1 MAKRSARS
9 KPAPK
14 KGLKKQAKRP
24 AAPKRA
30 PTGMSLH
37 IALNEVDPGHYDG
50 WSGPLAACEFDAHAM
65 AAIAKAKNIAPQ
77 QLLTKQATRA
87 AVLSGIRN
95 AAKSLGPGDFFFMT
109 YSGHGGQVEDISHDE
124 KDKQD
129 ETWCLFDS
137 QLIDDELFL
146 ELAKFKK
153 GVRVLVFSDSCHSG
167 TVTRAARPVPP
178 NARLM
183 PPDVARRVYQKHK
196 TEYDR
201 IQRGV
206 MKDAG
211 GQSPDEALAHV
222 AVSNRL
228 TRIAGTCKA
237 AVILISGCQDNQ
249 VSLDG
254 VANGAFTEQL
264 LAVWNKG
271 TFKGNYARFHA
282 KILAAMPDTQS
293 PNLFQLGRAAGFA
306 AEQVFTI

>member
-14 KGLKKQAKRP
+14 KGLKKQAKR
-24 AAPKRA
+24 APV
-30 PTGMSLH
+30 GMSLH

-50 WSGPLAACEFDAHAM
+50 WSGPLGACEFDAHSM
-65 AAIAKAKNIAPQ
+65 AAIAKAKNMAPQ

-95 AAKSLGPGDFFFMT
+95 AAKSLQAGDFFFLT

-129 ETWCLFDS
+129 ETWCLFDC

-201 IQRGV
+201 Y
-206 MKDAG
+206 
-211 GQSPDEALAHV
+211 HF
-222 AVSNRL
+222 
-228 TRIAGTCKA
+228 
-237 AVILISGCQDNQ
+237 GC
-249 VSLDG
+249 
-254 VANGAFTEQL
+254 
-264 LAVWNKG
+264 
-271 TFKGNYARFHA
+271 
-282 KILAAMPDTQS
+282 
-293 PNLFQLGRAAGFA
+293 GRAKALKKLWG
-306 AEQVFTI
+306 